1 MYSPFN
7 SQQFSVDITY
17 FNSFWEQCH
26 SFEADQR
33 GNKRNCVEL
42 VIFQCKIVTIVS
54 TKELLIADLIG
65 AA

>member
-1 MYSPFN
+1 M
-7 SQQFSVDITY
+7 DITY

-33 GNKRNCVEL
+33 GNKRNCVEY
-42 VIFQCKIVTIVS
+42 VIFLYKIVTIPS
-54 TKELLIADLIG
+54 LKELLIADLIG